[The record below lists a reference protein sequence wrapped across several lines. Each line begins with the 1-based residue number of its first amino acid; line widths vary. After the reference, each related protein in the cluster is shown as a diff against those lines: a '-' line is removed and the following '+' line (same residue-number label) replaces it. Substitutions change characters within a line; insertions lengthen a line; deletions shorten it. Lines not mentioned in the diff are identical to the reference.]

1 MSSDV
6 GLLGEQ
12 YGVRW
17 KCHFIALQKHLNM
30 ELACSDLFIFLLMY
44 NYRKLKN
51 EIELQGIGIYN
62 KPIKLE
68 RYTRK

>member
-51 EIELQGIGIYN
+51 EIEQIGRASCR
-62 KPIKLE
+62 E
-68 RYTRK
+68 RV